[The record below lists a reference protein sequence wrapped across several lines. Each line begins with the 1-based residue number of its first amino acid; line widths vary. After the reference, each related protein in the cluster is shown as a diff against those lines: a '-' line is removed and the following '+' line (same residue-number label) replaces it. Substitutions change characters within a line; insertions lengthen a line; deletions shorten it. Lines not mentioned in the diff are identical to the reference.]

1 MTTTRTI
8 RIRVRGGYL
17 EPLDELQLPDG
28 SETTATVVV
37 PDDVRQRTARR
48 VLRTWNLGL
57 GARQLTRED
66 SYADDE

>member
-8 RIRVRGGYL
+8 RIRMRGGFL
-17 EPLDELQLPDG
+17 EPLDELLLPDG

-37 PDDVRQRTARR
+37 PDVPKPQHERR

-57 GARQLTRED
+57 GERQLTRED
-66 SYADDE
+66 SYGDDE

>member
-8 RIRVRGGYL
+8 RIRMRGGYL

-37 PDDVRQRTARR
+37 PDEPQPAQARR

-66 SYADDE
+66 SYGDDE

>member
-1 MTTTRTI
+1 MPTTRTI

-28 SETTATVVV
+28 SETTATVLV
-37 PDDVRQRTARR
+37 PDEQHPRGPRQ

-66 SYADDE
+66 YYADDE